1 MYACSATLPQF
12 ITAGAWTCLLL
23 SLVCRQALL
32 PPTRHPCSYARAQL
46 HIVAHGVDLLARLVQ
61 AAGMWQEVLHSKGT
75 IRLDELESFLRKL
88 RNSRSRGVSVG
99 LVR

>member
-1 MYACSATLPQF
+1 MRRTES
-12 ITAGAWTCLLL
+12 
-23 SLVCRQALL
+23 ALL
-32 PPTRHPCSYARAQL
+32 
-46 HIVAHGVDLLARLVQ
+46 DRLVQ
-61 AAGMWQEVLHSKGT
+61 AACMWQEVLHSKGT